1 MNPIKSGN
9 DDTEFVPL
17 TEKLNQTMAQNRKQQ
32 RWLTKLILITLSLI
46 LILLLSTQVFAKSVT
61 VKVDHQSVEMG
72 DIISVVIKTDF
83 QTFET
88 PDFSGLKDQFDIL
101 GTQRSSQIEIINGNY
116 QSYSRWDL
124 RLSPK
129 QIGDLVIPPI
139 KIGDAMSKPHIIKV
153 TENKIVPGAEKGSS
167 FLESNINLTAP
178 YVQQEVLFTLRFYHL
193 GQFINGNIR
202 PPTFHQA
209 ISENIRNQF
218 HYQKNVNGRLYDVYE
233 WTWAFYP
240 QKSGQMVIPPQSF
253 NGRIQY
259 QGRLKIVKDQ
269 TQPIELK
276 VLPKPNHYPTNSAWL
291 PAKKVTL
298 TDDLQ
303 TTTPVRVG
311 DSITRTL
318 SLKAE
323 GLLASQLPDFQFKD
337 QAGFHVYPDKANNN
351 NQKTE
356 QGMLSQKLQKI
367 AIVPTRAGKVTLP
380 AITVN
385 WWNTQTNELET
396 QTLAKK
402 TITVL
407 PAVNTQQNPF
417 DTMRPESIPETAQ
430 KVGSSNNIGL
440 WQSATWL
447 FVVLWLISSALAVH
461 FYRNR
466 KPTAIAKMDSQSHKN
481 SLAWPDNDLEL
492 EKLCEANKKG
502 VKDARMLYRAILAW
516 QQRYPDKGNDTFK
529 AHLQTLKAHL
539 YHQADL
545 PVDTLSALCDDIA
558 RLNESQS
565 KSSKKP
571 GKHLDPLY
579 PNEVDA

>member
-1 MNPIKSGN
+1 MLS
-9 DDTEFVPL
+9 
-17 TEKLNQTMAQNRKQQ
+17 QTMDRNTKQQ
-32 RWLTKLILITLSLI
+32 HWLTKLILITLALI

-61 VKVDHQSVEMG
+61 VKIDHQSVEMG

-124 RLSPK
+124 RLTPK
-129 QIGDLVIPPI
+129 QIGDLVIPPLT
-139 KIGDAMSKPHIIKV
+139 IGGVMSEPHIIKV
-153 TENKIVPGAEKGSS
+153 TENKMVPGVEKGSS
-167 FLESNINLTAP
+167 FLESSINLTSP

-209 ISENIRNQF
+209 ITENIRNQF

-240 QKSGQMVIPPQSF
+240 QKSGPMVIPPQSF

-259 QGRLKIVKDQ
+259 RGQLKAVKDQ
-269 TQPIELK
+269 TQSIELK
-276 VLPKPNHYPTNSAWL
+276 VLPKPKSYPTNSAWL
-291 PAKKVTL
+291 PAKEVTL
-298 TDDLQ
+298 KDDLQ
-303 TTTPVRVG
+303 TSTPVRVG

-323 GLLASQLPDFQFKD
+323 GLLASQLPEFQFKD
-337 QAGFHVYPDKANNN
+337 QAGFHVYPDKATNN

-367 AIVPTRAGKVTLP
+367 AIVPTRAGHVTLP
-380 AITVN
+380 AITVS
-385 WWNTQTNELET
+385 WWNTQTNQLET
-396 QTLAKK
+396 QTLAEK
-402 TITVL
+402 TIRVL
-407 PAVNTQQNPF
+407 PAVNKQQNPF
-417 DTMRPESIPETAQ
+417 DTMTPEPVTEP
-430 KVGSSNNIGL
+430 KPMMSSSDNTGV
-440 WQSATWL
+440 WQSAAGL
-447 FVVLWLISSALAVH
+447 FAVLWILSSGLAIH
-461 FYRNR
+461 FYRKR
-466 KPTAIAKMDSQSHKN
+466 KITAIATVDSESDKN
-481 SLAWPDNDLEL
+481 SQAWPDNHPAL
-492 EKLCEANKKG
+492 EKLCQGNKNG
-502 VKDARMLYRAILAW
+502 VKDARMLYPAILAW
-516 QQRYPDKGNDTFK
+516 QQRYPEKENETFK
-529 AHLQTLKAHL
+529 THLQALKAHL

-545 PVDTLSALCDDIA
+545 PPDTLSALCDDIA
-558 RLNESQS
+558 RLSAQQP
-565 KSSKKP
+565 KSSKKT

>member
-1 MNPIKSGN
+1 MDRN
-9 DDTEFVPL
+9 T
-17 TEKLNQTMAQNRKQQ
+17 KQQ
-32 RWLTKLILITLSLI
+32 RWLTKLILITLALI

-72 DIISVVIKTDF
+72 DIISLIIKTDF
-83 QTFET
+83 QTFQS

-124 RLSPK
+124 RLTPK

-139 KIGDAMSKPHIIKV
+139 KIGDAMSEPHIIKV
-153 TENKIVPGAEKGSS
+153 TKNKMMPGVDKGSS
-167 FLESNINLTAP
+167 FLESSINLTTP

-209 ISENIRNQF
+209 ITENIRNQF
-218 HYQKNVNGRLYDVYE
+218 HYQKNINGRLYDVYE

-259 QGRLKIVKDQ
+259 QGRLKAVKDQ
-269 TQPIELK
+269 TQSIELN
-276 VLPKPNHYPTNSAWL
+276 VLPKPTNYPANSAWL
-291 PAKKVTL
+291 PAKEVTL

-303 TTTPVRVG
+303 TPTPVRVG

-337 QAGFHVYPDKANNN
+337 QTGFHIYPDKANNN

-356 QGMLSQKLQKI
+356 QGMLSQKIQKI

-380 AITVN
+380 AITVS
-385 WWNTQTNELET
+385 WWNTQTNQLET
-396 QTLAKK
+396 QTLAEK
-402 TITVL
+402 TIRVL
-407 PAVNTQQNPF
+407 PAVNKQQNPF
-417 DTMRPESIPETAQ
+417 DSMTPEPPPETTQ
-430 KVGSSNNIGL
+430 SISSSNNIGL

-447 FVVLWLISSALAVH
+447 FALLWIISSGLAIR
-461 FYRNR
+461 FYQKR
-466 KPTAIAKMDSQSHKN
+466 KRMTVVAVDRESHKN
-481 SLAWPDNDLEL
+481 NQAWPDNHPEL
-492 EKLCEANKKG
+492 EKLCQRNKNG
-502 VKDARMLYRAILAW
+502 VEDARMLYRAILAW
-516 QQRYPDKGNDTFK
+516 QQRYPDKENDTFK
-529 AHLQTLKAHL
+529 THLQALKAHL

-545 PVDTLSALCDDIA
+545 PPGTLSALCDDIA
-558 RLNESQS
+558 RLSAQRT
-565 KSSKKP
+565 KSSKKT

-579 PNEVDA
+579 PNEADA